1 MENKYHIVSQ
11 EERDRWLI
19 IENVK
24 TWVLPKIPNLHPDS
38 VKHTQLWRE
47 YSKRCIEGFWGLDF
61 GKYRFMPPKLYY
73 YINFFTIVHEEDGK
87 PAVKMRPML
96 RDLEWEIF
104 YMFFIAKGFSGFT
117 DDDEYS
123 CNSKIIDYNKGNVK
137 IELLHRSCINKDGKV
152 KQYLDPLTYAR
163 MLHEYPKGKP
173 LYLNTPRNIMLFG
186 SRSSGKLLLPTAK
199 IRVKDGW
206 TTMQDIQ
213 PGDLVYGLDGN
224 LCPVTY
230 KTDLQ
235 KNVNMY
241 EVTLRDGRKIKCCE
255 DHLWYVWDKNKA
267 RNNQFAYVTKPT
279 KELYNT
285 YSIAS
290 KKKKEKGSFESRYA
304 IPVNNP
310 LLEET
315 EKPVPLHPYVLGVLL
330 GDGGMTQRNVVIT
343 SADEEIVNRVN
354 SLLPEGYVVN
364 KMSDKYGYIIA
375 RKDKSVRPFIYY
387 LNDLG
392 LSYKKSEFKFIPD
405 IYKFNSYEN
414 KLELIK
420 GLMDTDGTCDNRNSI
435 EYYTSSKQ
443 LSDDFQEILR
453 SIGINCHT
461 RIKKTSYVQKN
472 GIKKD
477 CLDCYRSTVFTDQP
491 IFSLERKLSYTKHTK
506 NKLGQSKYE
515 KSFIV
520 NIEPCGTDKGYCI
533 SVDNPTNTY
542 ITDDYIV
549 THNTYGISGVS
560 LHEIIFAGET
570 SYDEYLSKKQK
581 DSLEEAGLCIG
592 AASSGKSA
600 QFFKYMEESMRQY
613 SINSDL
619 GVWGKL
625 GQDDDYEPCPFYRE
639 MVGETKP
646 NNAKSPW
653 RDEYKVKHNGKEVIK
668 GSRSFAKHVNYKD
681 DSEAAAS
688 GRYNYN
694 IIEEIGLLEDSPT
707 AWVSNEFTVSRGVK
721 KVASLVGLGTS
732 GVIEKVEGAKQ
743 IFLNPFT
750 YDCVPYK
757 DYLEHNGQQGY
768 TGFFIPAYMINMDFK
783 DENGNTD
790 IQAAKKYAWDKLETL
805 KDNPVQYR
813 AYCMH
818 NPLLISHMWINSK
831 GDMLPV
837 EEASLREKELMVK
850 NKYKELMLPVKL
862 IWNSATQ
869 SGVEYRPDET
879 LKPIINPY
887 TEGQDSDAE
896 GCVVIYQKPEYNKY
910 GKIYPDQYFYLH
922 DPYVSNITGDSLGVV
937 YVISNPKY
945 IPEGLSGNEI
955 VASYIGKNPKGKD
968 AYTEEMEKLIQ
979 LYGNC
984 PGMLWY
990 EANRGEDVRNYFN
1003 NRNKQALLCVRP
1015 QLAKGTKGNMVN
1027 VRDNGYMVGNLV
1039 AKISMIDNFADWLK
1053 QISNSE
1059 EGKLNIEVIPC
1070 LYLLRQIQMYNTDDN
1085 FDGVSA
1091 MLGYPLALKEFT
1103 SFQRTE
1109 TIKKSNPHSFLINND
1124 FIGRVR

>member
-1 MENKYHIVSQ
+1 MENKFHIVSQ
-11 EERDRWLI
+11 EERNRWLI
-19 IENVK
+19 IENIK

-96 RDLEWEIF
+96 RDLEWEVF
-104 YMFFIAKGFSGFT
+104 YMFFVAKGFSGFT

-123 CNSKIIDYNKGNVK
+123 CNSKIIDYNKGNIK
-137 IELLHRSCINKDGKV
+137 IELLHKSCINNQGKV

-163 MLHEYPKGKP
+163 MLHDYPKGKP
-173 LYLNTPRNIMLFG
+173 LYLNTPKNVMLFG
-186 SRSSGKLLLPTAK
+186 SRSSGK
-199 IRVKDGW
+199 
-206 TTMQDIQ
+206 
-213 PGDLVYGLDGN
+213 
-224 LCPVTY
+224 
-230 KTDLQ
+230 
-235 KNVNMY
+235 
-241 EVTLRDGRKIKCCE
+241 
-255 DHLWYVWDKNKA
+255 
-267 RNNQFAYVTKPT
+267 
-279 KELYNT
+279 
-285 YSIAS
+285 
-290 KKKKEKGSFESRYA
+290 
-304 IPVNNP
+304 
-310 LLEET
+310 
-315 EKPVPLHPYVLGVLL
+315 
-330 GDGGMTQRNVVIT
+330 
-343 SADEEIVNRVN
+343 
-354 SLLPEGYVVN
+354 
-364 KMSDKYGYIIA
+364 
-375 RKDKSVRPFIYY
+375 
-387 LNDLG
+387 
-392 LSYKKSEFKFIPD
+392 
-405 IYKFNSYEN
+405 
-414 KLELIK
+414 
-420 GLMDTDGTCDNRNSI
+420 
-435 EYYTSSKQ
+435 
-443 LSDDFQEILR
+443 
-453 SIGINCHT
+453 
-461 RIKKTSYVQKN
+461 
-472 GIKKD
+472 
-477 CLDCYRSTVFTDQP
+477 
-491 IFSLERKLSYTKHTK
+491 
-506 NKLGQSKYE
+506 
-515 KSFIV
+515 
-520 NIEPCGTDKGYCI
+520 
-533 SVDNPTNTY
+533 
-542 ITDDYIV
+542 
-549 THNTYGISGVS
+549 TYGISGIH

-592 AASSGKSA
+592 AANSGKSA
-600 QFFKYMEESMRQY
+600 QFFKYMEEAMRQY

-694 IIEEIGLLEDSPT
+694 TIEEIGLLEDAPT
-707 AWVSNEFTVSRGVK
+707 AWVSNEFTVSRGIK

-955 VASYIGKNPKGKD
+955 VASYIGKNPRGKD

-1015 QLAKGTKGNMVN
+1015 QLAKGTKGNMIN

-1053 QISNSE
+1053 QKSNSE